1 MPKLIQ
7 YQCDIPG
14 CSAIRGES
22 NHWFIGVINNHES
35 SSYPTLTIVPFTPLS
50 LSLADNNPLNSSILC
65 GEAHVHEFISAN
77 LNKLFP
83 SPQKALVTTF
93 TPPPKEERSDVFVD
107 GEASPRGEKEEE
119 VIGIS
124 SINSSES
131 EEVLC
136 IHCGHPIELLA
147 DDSSWRHSEGDRFF
161 GCGYYAPRLKGK
173 ALRAEPPESVLNASK

>member
-1 MPKLIQ
+1 IPKLIQ

-83 SPQKALVTTF
+83 SPQKALVTAF

-107 GEASPRGEKEEE
+107 GETLEDRVE
-119 VIGIS
+119 IFDI
-124 SINSSES
+124 ININNPDS
-131 EEVLC
+131 EEILC
-136 IHCGHPIELLA
+136 IHCG
-147 DDSSWRHSEGDRFF
+147 
-161 GCGYYAPRLKGK
+161 
-173 ALRAEPPESVLNASK
+173 